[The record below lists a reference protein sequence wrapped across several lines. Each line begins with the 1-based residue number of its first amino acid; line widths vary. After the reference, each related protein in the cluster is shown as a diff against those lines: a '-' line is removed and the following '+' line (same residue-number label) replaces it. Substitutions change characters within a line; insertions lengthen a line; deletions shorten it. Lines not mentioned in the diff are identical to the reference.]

1 VVYEILGDFCSLL
14 PLVKYLYFTKGERM
28 GLPVS
33 SEKRVYDNVLGAMG
47 NTPLV
52 RLKRIGRDLPCPL
65 YAKLELMNPGGSVK
79 DRVGA
84 FIIEQAEKRGE
95 LKPGGTIV
103 EATSGNTGVGLA
115 IAAAL
120 KGYHTIFVMPD
131 KMSNEKILLLRA
143 YGAKV
148 VITPT
153 AVEPD
158 DPQSY
163 YEVAKKFARET
174 PNAIL
179 ANQYHNPDNPKT
191 HELTTGPELWEQ
203 TDGRVTDVIIGMG
216 TGGTISG
223 VGRYLKSKNP
233 SIKIVGVDIEG
244 SILTEIWQNKGKI
257 PEGAYPKT
265 YKVEGIGEDFLP
277 SATDLS
283 VVDAI
288 ERAGDRE
295 SFLWA
300 RQLVRQEGIFAGGS
314 SGSAIAGAIKYCR
327 KLSADRLPVVILPD
341 SGSRYLSKFYDD
353 KWMREFGFLSMEFG
367 ETTLGDLLIAKPD
380 KTLYTASLGDS
391 MRKVVG
397 VMHEH
402 GISQM
407 PVVGSDG
414 SLVGLIEEVDLLNHM
429 LEEHEHSQS
438 EPIDLLIQNASA
450 VFPTDTSLE
459 DAMPSLKSG
468 LALIVVENSKP
479 IGILTKIDVLDYVAG
494 KI

>member
-1 VVYEILGDFCSLL
+1 MAELPESNERRVYNSILGA
-14 PLVKYLYFTKGERM
+14 V
-28 GLPVS
+28 
-33 SEKRVYDNVLGAMG
+33 G

-52 RLKRIGRDLPCPL
+52 RLARIAKDLPVPL
-65 YAKLELMNPGGSVK
+65 YAKLEFMNPGGSIK

-84 FIIEQAEKRGE
+84 NIIRQAEKRGE
-95 LKPGGTIV
+95 LKPGGTVV

-120 KGYHTIFVMPD
+120 KGYKTIFVMPD

-153 AVEPD
+153 AVAPD
-158 DPQSY
+158 DPRSY
-163 YEVAKKFARET
+163 YEVAKRFARET

-191 HELTTGPELWEQ
+191 HEMTTGPEIWEQ
-203 TDGRVTDVIIGMG
+203 TEGRVTDVIIGMG

-223 VGRYLKSKNP
+223 IGHYLKSKNP
-233 SIKIVGVDIEG
+233 NIKIVGVDIEG
-244 SILTEIWQNKGKI
+244 SILFEIWRNKGKI

-277 SATDLS
+277 STTDIT
-283 VVDAI
+283 VVDWI
-288 ERAGDRE
+288 ERAGDKE

-314 SGSAIAGAIKYCR
+314 SGSALAGAMKYCR
-327 KLSADRLPVVILPD
+327 KLFPDHLPVVILPD

-367 ETTLGDLLIAKPD
+367 EMTLGDLLHAKPN
-380 KTLYTASLGDS
+380 KTLFTATLGDS
-391 MRKVVG
+391 IRKVVA
-397 VMHEH
+397 VMHQNAV
-402 GISQM
+402 SQM
-407 PVVGSDG
+407 PVIGEDG
-414 SLVGLIEEVDLLNHM
+414 ALVGLIEEVDLLNHM
-429 LEEHEHSQS
+429 LESHAGHSHE
-438 EPIDLLIQNASA
+438 EPIDALVHHAMA
-450 VFPTDTSLE
+450 VFPPDTLLEEAMTSLTE
-459 DAMPSLKSG
+459 G
-468 LALIVVENSKP
+468 YALIVVENSRP
-479 IGILTKIDVLDYVAG
+479 VGILTKIDVLDYVAG

>member
-1 VVYEILGDFCSLL
+1 M
-14 PLVKYLYFTKGERM
+14 T
-28 GLPVS
+28 LPVS
-33 SEKRVYDNVLGAMG
+33 SEKRVYDNILGAMG

-52 RLKRIGRDLPCPL
+52 RLKRIGRDLPVPL

-84 FIIEQAEKRGE
+84 FIIEQAEERGE
-95 LKPGGTIV
+95 LVPGGTIV

-115 IAAAL
+115 IVAAL
-120 KGYHTIFVMPD
+120 KGYNTIFVMPD

-203 TDGRVTDVIIGMG
+203 TDGRLTDVIIGIG

-223 VGRYLKSKNP
+223 VGHYLKSKNP
-233 SIKIVGVDIEG
+233 NIQIVGIDIEG
-244 SILTEIWQNKGKI
+244 SILTEIWENNGRI
-257 PEGAYPKT
+257 PKGAYPKT

-277 SATDLS
+277 GAMDIT
-283 VVDAI
+283 VIDAI

-300 RQLVRQEGIFAGGS
+300 RQLVKQEGIFAGGS

-327 KLSADRLPVVILPD
+327 KLPAGRIPVVILAD
-341 SGSRYLSKFYDD
+341 AGSRYLSKFYDD

-367 ETTLGDLLIAKPD
+367 EMPLSDLLIAKPN
-380 KTLYTASLGDS
+380 KALHTALVGDTI
-391 MRKVVG
+391 RKVVS
-397 VMHEH
+397 VMHQH
-402 GISQM
+402 SVSQM
-407 PVVGSDG
+407 PVIDAKGDLAG
-414 SLVGLIEEVDLLNHM
+414 MIEEVDMLSYLLDSNGG
-429 LEEHEHSQS
+429 HSHD
-438 EPIDLLIQNASA
+438 EPIDHLVQNAEST
-450 VFPTDTSLE
+450 FPADTSLE
-459 DAMPSLKSG
+459 DAMASLKSG
-468 LALIVVENSKP
+468 NALVVVDNGKP
-479 IGILTKIDVLDYVAG
+479 IGILTKIDVLDFVAG

>member
-1 VVYEILGDFCSLL
+1 M
-14 PLVKYLYFTKGERM
+14 T
-28 GLPVS
+28 GLPAS
-33 SEKRVYDNVLGAMG
+33 QEKRVFDSILGAIG
-47 NTPLV
+47 KTPLV
-52 RLKRIGRDLPCPL
+52 RLSRIGRDLPVPL
-65 YAKLELMNPGGSVK
+65 YAKLEFMNPGGSVK

-120 KGYHTIFVMPD
+120 KGYKTIFVMPD

-153 AVEPD
+153 AVGPD
-158 DPQSY
+158 DPRSY

-179 ANQYHNPDNPKT
+179 ANQYHNPDNPLT

-223 VGRYLKSKNP
+223 VGRYLKLKNP
-233 SIKIVGVDIEG
+233 DIKIIGVDIEG

-283 VVDAI
+283 VVDWI
-288 ERAGDRE
+288 ERANDKE

-300 RQLVRQEGIFAGGS
+300 RQLVKQEGIFAGGS
-314 SGSAIAGAIKYCR
+314 SGSALAGAIKYSR
-327 KLSADRLPVVILPD
+327 KLKGERIPVVILPD

-353 KWMREFGFLSMEFG
+353 KWMRESGFLSMEFG
-367 ETTLGDLLIAKPD
+367 ETTLADLLIAKPD
-380 KTLYTASLGDS
+380 KALYTATLGDS
-391 MRKVVG
+391 IRKVVA

-402 GISQM
+402 GVSQM
-407 PVVGSDG
+407 PAVGQDG
-414 SLVGLIEEVDLLNHM
+414 SLAGLIEEVDLLNHM
-429 LEEHEHSQS
+429 LEKHEHSQD
-438 EPIDLLIQNASA
+438 EMIDPLVQNAGA
-450 VFPTDTSLE
+450 VFPPETSLE
-459 DAMPSLKSG
+459 EAMPSLKSG
-468 LALIVVENSKP
+468 YALIVVDRSHP
-479 IGILTKIDVLDYVAG
+479 VGILTKIDVLDYVAG

>member
-1 VVYEILGDFCSLL
+1 MIVLKES
-14 PLVKYLYFTKGERM
+14 K
-28 GLPVS
+28 
-33 SEKRVYDNVLGAMG
+33 EKRVFNNVLGAMG

-52 RLKRIGRDLPCPL
+52 RLERIGKDLPVPL
-65 YAKLELMNPGGSVK
+65 YAKLEFMNPGGSVK

-84 FIIEQAEKRGE
+84 NIIEQAEKRGE
-95 LKPGGTIV
+95 IKPGGTIV

-120 KGYHTIFVMPD
+120 KGYKTIFVMPD

-153 AVEPD
+153 AVGPE
-158 DPQSY
+158 DPRSY

-179 ANQYHNPDNPKT
+179 ANQYHNPDNPAT
-191 HELTTGPELWEQ
+191 HELSTGPELWEQ
-203 TDGRVTDVIIGMG
+203 TDGKLTDVIIGIG
-216 TGGTISG
+216 TGGTITG

-233 SIKIVGVDIEG
+233 NITIVGVDIEG
-244 SILTEIWQNKGKI
+244 SILTEIWQNKGVI
-257 PEGAYPKT
+257 PPGAYPKT

-277 SATDLS
+277 STMDINY
-283 VVDAI
+283 VDAI

-314 SGSAIAGAIKYCR
+314 SGSAIAGAIKYCK
-327 KLSADRLPVVILPD
+327 KLKGDRLPVVILPD

-367 ETTLGDLLIAKPD
+367 ETALGDLLLAKPN
-380 KTLYTASLGDS
+380 KQLLTATLGDS
-391 MRKVVG
+391 TRKVVN
-397 VMHEH
+397 VMHQNAV
-402 GISQM
+402 SQM
-407 PVVGSDG
+407 PVVDKDG
-414 SLVGLIEEVDLLNHM
+414 NLTGLIEEVDLLNHL
-429 LEEHEHSQS
+429 LEKHDHSHE
-438 EPIDLLIQNASA
+438 EPIDSLIQKASA
-450 VFPTDTSLE
+450 VFPPETLLE
-459 DAMPSLKSG
+459 EAMPSLTAG
-468 LALIVVENSKP
+468 LALIVVEQNKP

>member
-1 VVYEILGDFCSLL
+1 M
-14 PLVKYLYFTKGERM
+14 T
-28 GLPVS
+28 GLTVS
-33 SEKRVYDNVLGAMG
+33 SQKRVFDSILGAMG

-52 RLKRIGRDLPCPL
+52 RLGRIAKDLPVPL
-65 YAKLELMNPGGSVK
+65 YAKLEFMNPGGSVK

-95 LKPGGTIV
+95 LKTGGTVV

-120 KGYHTIFVMPD
+120 KGYKTIFVMPD

-153 AVEPD
+153 AVAPE
-158 DPQSY
+158 DPRSY

-179 ANQYHNPDNPKT
+179 ANQYHNPDNPMT
-191 HELTTGPELWEQ
+191 HELSTGPELWEQ
-203 TDGRVTDVIIGMG
+203 TDGRLTDVIIGMG

-233 SIKIVGVDIEG
+233 DIKIVGVDIEG
-244 SILTEIWQNKGKI
+244 SILTEIWQSGGKI
-257 PEGAYPKT
+257 PDGAYPKT

-283 VVDAI
+283 VVDWI
-288 ERAGDRE
+288 ERAGDKE

-300 RQLVRQEGIFAGGS
+300 RQLVKQEGIFAGGS
-314 SGSAIAGAIKYCR
+314 SGSALAGAIKYCR
-327 KLSADRLPVVILPD
+327 RLSGDRLPVVIFPD

-367 ETTLGDLLIAKPD
+367 EMSLGDLLIAKPN
-380 KTLYTASLGDS
+380 KTLFTATLGDS
-391 MRKVVG
+391 IRKVVA
-397 VMHEH
+397 VMHQNAV
-402 GISQM
+402 SQM
-407 PVVGSDG
+407 PVVGADG

-429 LEEHEHSQS
+429 LEKHDHSQD
-438 EPIDLLIQNASA
+438 ETIDSLVQNAGA
-450 VFPTDTSLE
+450 VFPPETSLDE
-459 DAMPSLKSG
+459 AMPSLAAG
-468 LALIVVENSKP
+468 YALIVVESSRP
-479 IGILTKIDVLDYVAG
+479 VGILTKIDVLDYVAG

>member
-1 VVYEILGDFCSLL
+1 
-14 PLVKYLYFTKGERM
+14 
-28 GLPVS
+28 
-33 SEKRVYDNVLGAMG
+33 MG

-52 RLKRIGRDLPCPL
+52 RLKRIGRDLPVPL

-84 FIIEQAEKRGE
+84 YIIEQAEKRGE

-120 KGYHTIFVMPD
+120 KGYKTIFVMPD

-163 YEVAKKFARET
+163 YKVADKFARET

-203 TDGRVTDVIIGMG
+203 TDGRLTDVIIGIG

-233 SIKIVGVDIEG
+233 DIQIVGVDIEG
-244 SILTEIWQNKGKI
+244 SILTEIWENNGKI

-277 SATDLS
+277 GAMDIT

-300 RQLVRQEGIFAGGS
+300 RQLVKQEGIFAGGS

-327 KLSADRLPVVILPD
+327 KLPAGRIPVVILPD
-341 SGSRYLSKFYDD
+341 AGSRYLSKFYDD

-367 ETTLGDLLIAKPD
+367 EMELGDLLIAKSD
-380 KTLYTASLGDS
+380 KTLFTANLGDS
-391 MRKVVG
+391 IREVVA

-402 GISQM
+402 AVSQM
-407 PVVGSDG
+407 PVLGKNG
-414 SLVGLIEEVDLLNHM
+414 ELAGMIEEVDMLSHLL
-429 LEEHEHSQS
+429 ESHEGHSHD
-438 EPIDLLIQNASA
+438 EPIDHLVQNAES
-450 VFPTDTSLE
+450 VFPPETPLE
-459 DAMPSLKSG
+459 DAMDALKSG
-468 LALIVVENSKP
+468 NALIVMENGKP
-479 IGILTKIDVLDYVAG
+479 TGILTKIDVLDYVAG

>member
-1 VVYEILGDFCSLL
+1 M
-14 PLVKYLYFTKGERM
+14 T

-33 SEKRVYDNVLGAMG
+33 EQKRVFDSILGAMG
-47 NTPLV
+47 HTPLV
-52 RLKRIGRDLPCPL
+52 RLGRIAKDLPVPL
-65 YAKLELMNPGGSVK
+65 YAKLEFMNPGGSVK

-95 LKPGGTIV
+95 LKPGGTVV

-120 KGYHTIFVMPD
+120 KGYKTIFVMPD

-153 AVEPD
+153 AVAPE

-163 YEVAKKFARET
+163 YEVAKRFVRET

-179 ANQYHNPDNPKT
+179 ANQYHNPDNPLT

-203 TDGRVTDVIIGMG
+203 TGGGVTDVIIGMG
-216 TGGTISG
+216 TGGTITG
-223 VGRYLKSKNP
+223 VGRYLKTKNP
-233 SIKIVGVDIEG
+233 NIKIVGVDIEG

-257 PEGAYPKT
+257 PDGAYPKT

-283 VVDAI
+283 VVDWI
-288 ERAGDRE
+288 ERAGDKE

-314 SGSAIAGAIKYCR
+314 SGSAMAGAVKYCR
-327 KLSADRLPVVILPD
+327 RLNGDRLPVVILPD

-380 KTLYTASLGDS
+380 KSLFCAALGDS
-391 MRKVVG
+391 IRKVVG
-397 VMHEH
+397 VMHRH

-407 PVVGSDG
+407 PVVGPDG
-414 SLVGLIEEVDLLNHM
+414 ALVGLIEEVDLLNHM
-429 LEEHEHSQS
+429 LEKHEHTHD
-438 EPIDLLIQNASA
+438 EPIDPLVQNAGA
-450 VFPTDTSLE
+450 VFPPDTSLE
-459 DAMPSLKSG
+459 EAMTALKDG
-468 LALIVVENSKP
+468 LALLVVENSRP
-479 IGILTKIDVLDYVAG
+479 VGILTKIDVLDYVAG

>member
-1 VVYEILGDFCSLL
+1 M
-14 PLVKYLYFTKGERM
+14 T

-33 SEKRVYDNVLGAMG
+33 QEKRVFDSILGAIG

-52 RLKRIGRDLPCPL
+52 RLGRIARDLPIPL
-65 YAKLELMNPGGSVK
+65 YAKLEFMNPGGSVK

-84 FIIEQAEKRGE
+84 KIIEQAEKRGE
-95 LKPGGTIV
+95 LKPNGTIV

-120 KGYHTIFVMPD
+120 KGYKTIFVMPD
-131 KMSNEKILLLRA
+131 KMSNEKIHLLRA

-148 VITPT
+148 IITPT
-153 AVEPD
+153 AVAPE
-158 DPQSY
+158 DPRSY

-179 ANQYHNPDNPKT
+179 ANQYHNPDNPLT
-191 HELTTGPELWEQ
+191 HEMTTGPELWEQ
-203 TDGRVTDVIIGMG
+203 TEGRVTDVIIGMG

-233 SIKIVGVDIEG
+233 GIKIVGVDIEG
-244 SILTEIWQNKGKI
+244 SILTEIWQSGGKI

-283 VVDAI
+283 VVDWI

-314 SGSAIAGAIKYCR
+314 SGSALAGAIKYCR
-327 KLSADRLPVVILPD
+327 KLSGDRLAAVIFPD

-353 KWMREFGFLSMEFG
+353 KWLREFGFLTTEFG
-367 ETTLGDLLIAKPD
+367 ETTLGDLLRAKPD
-380 KTLYTASLGDS
+380 KELHMVALGDS
-391 MRKVVG
+391 IRKVVT
-397 VMHEH
+397 VMHQN
-402 GISQM
+402 GVSQV
-407 PVVGSDG
+407 PVVGSSG
-414 SLVGLIEEVDLLNHM
+414 ELVGMLEEVDLLNHM
-429 LEEHEHSQS
+429 LEKHDHSN
-438 EPIDLLIQNASA
+438 EEAIDSLVQNAGA
-450 VFPTDTSLE
+450 VFPQDTTIE
-459 DAMPSLKSG
+459 ETMPSLTAG
-468 LALIVVENSKP
+468 YALVVVENSKP

>member
-1 VVYEILGDFCSLL
+1 
-14 PLVKYLYFTKGERM
+14 M

-115 IAAAL
+115 IASAL
-120 KGYHTIFVMPD
+120 KGYKTIFVMPD

-191 HELTTGPELWEQ
+191 HELSTGPELWEQ

-216 TGGTISG
+216 TGGTITG
-223 VGRYLKSKNP
+223 VGRYLKSRNP
-233 SIKIVGVDIEG
+233 NIQIVGVDIEG
-244 SILTEIWQNKGKI
+244 SILTEIWQNK
-257 PEGAYPKT
+257 
-265 YKVEGIGEDFLP
+265 
-277 SATDLS
+277 
-283 VVDAI
+283 
-288 ERAGDRE
+288 
-295 SFLWA
+295 
-300 RQLVRQEGIFAGGS
+300 
-314 SGSAIAGAIKYCR
+314 
-327 KLSADRLPVVILPD
+327 
-341 SGSRYLSKFYDD
+341 
-353 KWMREFGFLSMEFG
+353 
-367 ETTLGDLLIAKPD
+367 
-380 KTLYTASLGDS
+380 
-391 MRKVVG
+391 
-397 VMHEH
+397 
-402 GISQM
+402 
-407 PVVGSDG
+407 
-414 SLVGLIEEVDLLNHM
+414 
-429 LEEHEHSQS
+429 
-438 EPIDLLIQNASA
+438 
-450 VFPTDTSLE
+450 
-459 DAMPSLKSG
+459 
-468 LALIVVENSKP
+468 
-479 IGILTKIDVLDYVAG
+479 
-494 KI
+494 

>member
-1 VVYEILGDFCSLL
+1 M
-14 PLVKYLYFTKGERM
+14 T

-33 SEKRVYDNVLGAMG
+33 QEKRVFDSILGAIG

-52 RLKRIGRDLPCPL
+52 KLGRIARDLPVPL
-65 YAKLELMNPGGSVK
+65 YAKLEFMNPGGSVK

-84 FIIEQAEKRGE
+84 YIIEQAEKRGE
-95 LKPGGTIV
+95 LKKGGTIV

-120 KGYHTIFVMPD
+120 KGYKTIFVMPD

-153 AVEPD
+153 AVAPE
-158 DPQSY
+158 DPRSY

-179 ANQYHNPDNPKT
+179 ANQYHNPDNPRT
-191 HELTTGPELWEQ
+191 HEMTTGPELWDQ
-203 TDGRVTDVIIGMG
+203 TEGGVTDIIIGMG

-223 VGRYLKSKNP
+223 VGRYLKSRNP
-233 SIKIVGVDIEG
+233 DIKIVGVDIEG
-244 SILTEIWQNKGKI
+244 SILTEIWQSGGKI

-283 VVDAI
+283 VVDWI

-314 SGSAIAGAIKYCR
+314 SGSALAGAVKYCR
-327 KLSADRLPVVILPD
+327 KLSGDRLPVVIFPD

-353 KWMREFGFLSMEFG
+353 KWMREFGFLTTEFG
-367 ETTLGDLLIAKPD
+367 ETSLGDLLRAKQD
-380 KTLYTASLGDS
+380 KALHVATLGDS
-391 MRKVVG
+391 IRKVVT
-397 VMHEH
+397 VMHQN
-402 GISQM
+402 GISQV
-407 PVVGSDG
+407 PVVGSSG
-414 SLVGLIEEVDLLNHM
+414 ELVGMLEEVDLLNHM
-429 LEEHEHSQS
+429 LDKHDHSHEET
-438 EPIDLLIQNASA
+438 IDALVQNAGA
-450 VFPTDTSLE
+450 VFPPDTSIE
-459 DAMPSLKSG
+459 ATMPSLTAG
-468 LALIVVENSKP
+468 YALLVVENSRP
-479 IGILTKIDVLDYVAG
+479 VGILTKIDVLDYVAG